1 MQNIPHK
8 NYFNTIQR
16 LKNWR
21 FSFVPGNLFPIII
34 GWVVISLVH
43 NKAAVSEPER
53 AAHSVYASA
62 ALRAT
67 PEEALS
73 PEVVQTTLR
82 EKGLFDSRR
91 NAAGHGVSH
100 KYEMQKN
107 GKVVYDHVSCLMWQ
121 QAGSQHDMNYRDAKN
136 YISALNKD
144 RFAGYNDWRLPTL
157 EEAISLMEP
166 AKKDGDLHIDPVFD
180 PCQKRVWTSDFRKD
194 GMAWVVWFDS
204 GFCDYTYTDNN
215 IRHYVRAVRV
225 KRDKISERD

>member
-1 MQNIPHK
+1 MEDIPHK
-8 NYFNTIQR
+8 DYFNTIQR
-16 LKNWR
+16 PKNGR
-21 FSFVPGNLFPIII
+21 PSFVPCILFAIII
-34 GWVVISLVH
+34 GWGIISIVH
-43 NKAAVSEPER
+43 NKAAFPEPER
-53 AAHSVYASA
+53 FAHSVYASVVGTV
-62 ALRAT
+62 LRAT

-73 PEVVQTTLR
+73 PEVVQSMLR

-91 NAAGHGVSH
+91 NATGHGVSH
-100 KYEMQKN
+100 KFKMQKN

-121 QAGSQHDMNYRDAKN
+121 QTGSQNDMNYQDAKN
-136 YISALNKD
+136 YISALNKE

-194 GMAWVVWFDS
+194 GTAWVVWFDS
-204 GFCDYTYTDNN
+204 GFCDYAYTDNN

-225 KRDKISERD
+225 KT